1 MDPLRRT
8 VTNPDMDR
16 LGRVMNLVR
25 MLDKEVPAQVL
36 AVFFYIASRDNCHKT
51 AIEEDLNMPNSSM
64 SRNIDRL
71 TEHHRLN
78 KAGMGLVVKEED
90 PSNRRRLQLKLS
102 PKGQELIKQI
112 EAILYG

>member
-8 VTNPDMDR
+8 LTNPDMDR
-16 LGRVMNLVR
+16 LGRVMNLLR

-36 AVFFYIASRDNCHKT
+36 AVFFYIASHDNCHKT

-90 PSNRRRLQLKLS
+90 PSNRKRLQLKLS

>member
-1 MDPLRRT
+1 M
-8 VTNPDMDR
+8 TNPDMDR
-16 LGRVMNLVR
+16 LGRVMNLLR
-25 MLDKEVPAQVL
+25 MLDKEVPAQAL
-36 AVFFYIASRDNCHKT
+36 AVLFYIASHDNCNKT
-51 AIEEDLNMPNSSM
+51 AIEEDLRMPPSSM

-78 KAGMGLVVKEED
+78 KAGMGLVVKEDD

-102 PKGQELIKQI
+102 LKGQELIKQI

>member
-1 MDPLRRT
+1 M
-8 VTNPDMDR
+8 TNPDMDR
-16 LGRVMNLVR
+16 LGRVMNLLR
-25 MLDKEVPAQVL
+25 MLDKEVPAQAL
-36 AVFFYIASRDNCHKT
+36 AVLFYIASHDNCHKT

-71 TEHHRLN
+71 TEHLRLN
-78 KAGMGLVVKEED
+78 KAGMGLVVKEDD

-102 PKGQELIKQI
+102 LKGQELIKQI